1 MAISLIAY
9 AKADIRASRSALEAV
24 RAGEGNEKATKG
36 VAAYHAQQA
45 IEKIL
50 NFVTDSVV
58 RGYDIDRGKRIICMC
73 RRRIAGK
80 GDRYAENGEHWMSGF

>member
-9 AKADIRASRSALEAV
+9 AKADIRASRSAFEAV

-36 VAAYHAQQA
+36 VAAYHAQRA

-50 NFVTDSVV
+50 KSEMYRVNPGISPRKMYTHRD
-58 RGYDIDRGKRIICMC
+58 
-73 RRRIAGK
+73 
-80 GDRYAENGEHWMSGF
+80 MSLLQSQ